1 MYYQHNVILDKKEL
15 EIDRKLIK
23 IIECRYDSNVLVSHN
38 KIVSL
43 LMILYLTFKI
53 IRMKYKT
60 WLNMFYGEIC
70 FGHPDSGNEKYEK

>member
-1 MYYQHNVILDKKEL
+1 MYYQNNVIHDKKEL

-23 IIECRYDSNVLVSHN
+23 MIECKYDLNVLVSHN

-60 WLNMFYGEIC
+60 WLNMVYGEIC
-70 FGHPDSGNEKYEK
+70 FGHPDSGNEK

>member
-1 MYYQHNVILDKKEL
+1 MYYQHNVIPNKKEL

-23 IIECRYDSNVLVSHN
+23 IIECTYNSNVLVSHN

-43 LMILYLTFKI
+43 LMISYLTFKI

-60 WLNMFYGEIC
+60 WLDMVYGEIC
-70 FGHPDSGNEKYEK
+70 FGNSDSGNEK